1 MTQFFTEGNIQTY
14 YSIFYLISASE
25 NEAKNQSISITAVL
39 KPEKKTKSS
48 CIAEFK
54 QFHCKA
60 AFQQKFFCQT

>member
-14 YSIFYLISASE
+14 YSIFYLISTSE
-25 NEAKNQSISITAVL
+25 NEAKDQSISITVVL
-39 KPEKKTKSS
+39 KPEKKTESS
-48 CIAEFK
+48 FIAKFK